1 MRLTLVAALWAATV
15 PASVC
20 AQAGSSP
27 PWIRL
32 AGEAIPVLTAT
43 NAVPGGAATAEAR
56 LVQPVLMV
64 QAGAL
69 ADRVRLD
76 AMADLEGWTIPN
88 GELTAGAY
96 GEGFYDRRHPH
107 TYVHELMVT
116 LPDVLRDL
124 GGPAGLALAAG
135 KRVAPVGTPDPRGPP
150 PLLYSANHHLRPLLG
165 RAVAGAAPRT
175 ARGHLPLP

>member
-32 AGEAIPVLTAT
+32 AGEAIPVLTGT
-43 NAVPGGAATAEAR
+43 NAVPGGAATAEVR
-56 LVQPVLMV
+56 LVQPGLMV

-69 ADRVRLD
+69 AGPGRLD

-96 GEGFYDRRHPH
+96 GEGLYDRRHPH

-124 GGPAGLALAAG
+124 GGPTGVALAAG
-135 KRVAPVGTPDPRGPP
+135 ERVAPLGPAEPPGPP
-150 PLLYSANHHLRPLLG
+150 PTL
-165 RAVAGAAPRT
+165 
-175 ARGHLPLP
+175 

>member
-32 AGEAIPVLTAT
+32 AGEAIPVLTGT
-43 NAVPGGAATAEAR
+43 NAVPGGAATAEVR
-56 LVQPVLMV
+56 LVQPGLMV

-88 GELTAGAY
+88 GELTARAY

-116 LPDVLRDL
+116 LPAVLPDP

-135 KRVAPVGTPDPRGPP
+135 KRVAPLCTDDPLGPP
-150 PLLYSANHHLRPLLG
+150 PPLYSPHHHLHQLLE
-165 RAVAGAAPRT
+165 R
-175 ARGHLPLP
+175 